1 MGYSVKLDVF
11 EGPLD
16 LLLYFIKRDEI
27 NIYDIPIS
35 RITDEYLEYLQLMK
49 DMNLQIA
56 GEFILMAALLIRIKL
71 QMLLAPDGED
81 GEEEI
86 EIEDPRTELVQM
98 LEEYQKYKKAGEYL
112 KLLEEENLKY
122 HPVNVEKP
130 AVDTD
135 VDLFLSDISLYE
147 LAVLFK
153 NFIQKTPKSK
163 LYEIEAARFTID
175 QRIQQLRS
183 FFIRRKKVK
192 FNELELDKKNRL
204 EIIVTFL
211 AILEMVKNGELGIHQ
226 ERNFDDIALEYKNGV
241 EIETVANT

>member
-71 QMLLAPDGED
+71 QMLLAPDGEG

-130 AVDTD
+130 AVDID
-135 VDLFLSDISLYE
+135 VDLFLSDISLYD

-153 NFIQKTPKSK
+153 NFTQKTPKSK
-163 LYEIEAARFTID
+163 LYEIEAVRFTID

-226 ERNFDDIALEYKNGV
+226 ERNFDDITLKYKNGV

>member
-35 RITDEYLEYLQLMK
+35 KITDEYLEYLQLMK

-71 QMLLAPDGED
+71 QMLLVPD
-81 GEEEI
+81 GEEEEI
-86 EIEDPRTELVQM
+86 EVEDPRTELVQM

-122 HPVNVEKP
+122 HPINIEKP
-130 AVDTD
+130 ATDID
-135 VDLFLSDISLYE
+135 VDLFLSDVSLYD

-153 NFIQKTPKSK
+153 NFVQKAPKSR
-163 LYEIEAARFTID
+163 LYEIEAVRFTVD
-175 QRIQQLRS
+175 QRMQQLRS
-183 FFIRRKKVK
+183 FFIRKKKVK
-192 FNELELDKKNRL
+192 FNELELDRKNRL

-211 AILEMVKNGELGIHQ
+211 AILEMAKNGELGIHQ
-226 ERNFDDIALEYKNGV
+226 ERNFDDIILEYKNGV
-241 EIETVANT
+241 EVETVANT

>member
-71 QMLLAPDGED
+71 QMLLAPDGEG

-135 VDLFLSDISLYE
+135 VDLFLSEISLYD

-163 LYEIEAARFTID
+163 LYEIEAVRFTID

>member
-71 QMLLAPDGED
+71 QMLLAPDGEG

-130 AVDTD
+130 AVDID
-135 VDLFLSDISLYE
+135 VDLFLSDISLYD

-153 NFIQKTPKSK
+153 NFTQKTPKSK
-163 LYEIEAARFTID
+163 LYEIEAVRFTID

>member
-35 RITDEYLEYLQLMK
+35 KITDEYLEYLQLMK

-71 QMLLAPDGED
+71 QMLLVPD
-81 GEEEI
+81 GEEEEI
-86 EIEDPRTELVQM
+86 EVEDPRTELVQM

-122 HPVNVEKP
+122 HPINIEKP
-130 AVDTD
+130 ATDID
-135 VDLFLSDISLYE
+135 VDLFLSDVSLYD

-153 NFIQKTPKSK
+153 NFVQKAPKSR
-163 LYEIEAARFTID
+163 LYEIEAVRFTVD
-175 QRIQQLRS
+175 QRMQQLRS
-183 FFIRRKKVK
+183 FFIRKKKVK
-192 FNELELDKKNRL
+192 FNELELDRKNRL

-226 ERNFDDIALEYKNGV
+226 ERNFDDIILEYRNGV
-241 EIETVANT
+241 EVETVANT

>member
-130 AVDTD
+130 AVDID
-135 VDLFLSDISLYE
+135 VDLFLSDISLYD

-153 NFIQKTPKSK
+153 NFTQKTPKSK
-163 LYEIEAARFTID
+163 LYEIEAVRFTID